1 MAEPNDALAAE
12 PVHDAVARIARS
24 VDGSV
29 DRSVDVASRARFIER
44 ATARRGSSRGGRK
57 AWRALAIAAS
67 IVAAV
72 SVAELARRSRQVVR
86 APAPLMAVGRELS
99 APSHPVELSIADG
112 SRIIVLPATRARVV
126 ASDAHG
132 AQIALSHGTLSLEIQ
147 HRPETRWSVVAGVV
161 HIHVTGTRFEAR
173 RSAADE
179 VVDVQ
184 LFDGSL
190 SVSIGDRQTVQM
202 RAGQRL
208 HVDGALGERV
218 SLDEIQS
225 RSDSGIAARSEIDAD
240 AALAAADAA
249 VSEPSTASRR
259 RVEPST
265 ARWNLLA
272 LQGDFAAVLRAARS
286 HTGDLSQRGIDELTA
301 LAEAGRHE
309 GDLAWTET
317 AYEAIRDRHL
327 ARTGDRA
334 EAVFAC
340 GRTAEDAGDLGRAVE
355 WFRRYE
361 NDFPDGRRGAEAIG
375 RQFVIEQRR
384 GRISRAQELARRY
397 LIREGGGPYAARAH
411 ALLLD

>member
-1 MAEPNDALAAE
+1 MAEPNNALAAE

-44 ATARRGSSRGGRK
+44 AAARGGSSRGGRK

-72 SVAELARRSRQVVR
+72 SVAELARRSRQGVR
-86 APAPLMAVGRELS
+86 ALTPLMAVGRELS
-99 APSHPVELSIADG
+99 APSHPVELSMADG
-112 SRIIVLPATRARVV
+112 SRITVSPATRARVV
-126 ASDAHG
+126 ASDANG
-132 AQIALSHGTLSLEIQ
+132 AQIALSHGTLSLETQ
-147 HRPETRWSVVAGVV
+147 HRPETRWSVIAGVV

-173 RSAADE
+173 RSVADE
-179 VVDVQ
+179 AVDVQ
-184 LFDGSL
+184 LFEGSL

-218 SLDEIQS
+218 SLEESQP
-225 RSDSGIAARSEIDAD
+225 RSDSGFAARVEIDAAMGSPD
-240 AALAAADAA
+240 DGSA
-249 VSEPSTASRR
+249 EPATASRR
-259 RVEPST
+259 RAEPSPV
-265 ARWNLLA
+265 RWNLLA
-272 LQGDFAAVLRAARS
+272 LQGDFAAVLRAARA
-286 HTGDLSQRGIDELTA
+286 HTGELSQRGIDELTA

-361 NDFPDGRRGAEAIG
+361 NDFADGRRVSEAIG